1 MAKGLGA
8 SPTDVS
14 VGATQWAGNEFAR
27 QPDVTAA
34 LNSTYRGMLSNG
46 WKWSIRGDMTYT
58 GRAWDTIANI
68 VQSDDYYRVNAR
80 IGMERDNLAIELFVT
95 NLFDDNTWNYMSRT
109 TTSNEAGQGSSEHCR
124 WATRPSRLVSRSRRR
139 QAGHR
144 TARQLLV
151 LGLAWPPRSA

>member
-1 MAKGLGA
+1 M
-8 SPTDVS
+8 
-14 VGATQWAGNEFAR
+14 GATQWAGNEFAR

-34 LNSTYRGMLSNG
+34 LNSTYRGMLNNG
-46 WKWSIRGDMTYT
+46 WKWSIRGDITYT

-109 TTSNEAGQGSSEHCR
+109 TTSNEAGQAVFGTLPLGNSTFETGFAVEAPDKR
-124 WATRPSRLVSRSRRR
+124 DIGLRVSYSF
-139 QAGHR
+139 
-144 TARQLLV
+144 
-151 LGLAWPPRSA
+151 